1 MQKYF
6 AKNFN
11 IFSKMTNIGNNIK
24 KLRKVRGLSQ
34 QSFADLFNLSR
45 GNISSYE
52 ELRAE
57 PKIETVMT
65 IANYFSIPLQSLIQE
80 NLSVNQ
86 ILNFSDYFEPATVAN
101 STKKLA
107 NIPLLT
113 REVMMNN
120 NDLLKQIAGAPQ
132 LQLPIQSKNK
142 FLAIEFSELIA
153 APLELEVKE
162 QSILIFEGIEIESLH
177 LLHNNLGLF
186 LSEEEVFVGK
196 YEQNAEQIALILNS
210 WKSSLFSL
218 PDIKYYWKLYGKF
231 EKV

>member
-1 MQKYF
+1 
-6 AKNFN
+6 
-11 IFSKMTNIGNNIK
+11 MTNIGNNIK

-34 QSFADLFNLSR
+34 QAFADLFNLSR

-57 PKIETVMT
+57 PKIATVMV
-65 IANYFSIPLQSLIQE
+65 IANYFGIPLQSLIQE

-86 ILNFSDYFEPATVAN
+86 ILNFSDYFEPAIVTN
-101 STKKLA
+101 GIKKLA
-107 NIPLLT
+107 SIPLLT

-120 NDLLKQIAGAPQ
+120 NDLLNQIEGAEQ
-132 LQLPIQSKNK
+132 LQLPIQSKHK

-177 LLHNNLGLF
+177 LLHHNLGLF
-186 LSEEEVFVGK
+186 LSKEEVFIGK
-196 YEQNAEQIALILNS
+196 YEQNGEQISLILNS